1 MPGSNRA
8 VQEAWV
14 YAIDERHTPALVAD
28 IDALLKRGKVKGD
41 RNAALVDI
49 PAVAAYKH
57 VPLAMAGVA
66 PRTKAS

>member
-1 MPGSNRA
+1 MPGRNRA

-14 YAIDERHTPALVAD
+14 YKIDERHTHALVAD
-28 IDALLKRGKVKGD
+28 IDALLGRGKVKGD

-57 VPLAMAGVA
+57 VVVATAGVA
-66 PRTKAS
+66 PTTKAS